1 VQIKRARGLAVTKGC
16 VDKRKKF
23 RLNSD
28 LFEKEASVC
37 KSTTQEENS
46 IVFNIIDH
54 YEN

>member
-1 VQIKRARGLAVTKGC
+1 VTKGC
-16 VDKRKKF
+16 VDKRKV
-23 RLNSD
+23 LASD
-28 LFEKEASVC
+28 LFEKEAFVY